1 MIVRFLTTHTH
12 AYPGLPPVP
21 VTQDGSNIPDMLTEL
36 QNAYTKILNNNIRL
50 NWYL

>member
-21 VTQDGSNIPDMLTEL
+21 VTQDGSNIADMLTEL
-36 QNAYTKILNNNIRL
+36 QNSYTKILNNNIRL
-50 NWYL
+50 N